1 MKAIRF
7 HQYGDADVLRFED
20 APLPRI
26 AGDELLIKVRA
37 AGVNPADTQFRRGDY
52 RDFAPLALPF
62 IPGWDVAGTVESV
75 GAAVSAFKRGDA
87 VFAMADMSRDGAYA
101 EYIAVRADQVAR
113 APASLP
119 LAHAAGVPL
128 AALTAWQA
136 LFDVADLQAGQSVLI
151 HAGAGGVGLFAI
163 QLARRAG
170 AHVLSTASAANHD
183 LLRELGAH
191 QVIDY
196 RAGDFAAGLEHLDV
210 VLDTVGGATRARS
223 WPLLRAGGVLVA
235 IAMPPPDE
243 ATAAR
248 HRVRAAMAMVQPD
261 GARLAEIGALIDAGA
276 LKLVIDR
283 EFPLDEAAAAH
294 RHSEARHARGKII
307 LRVA

>member
-1 MKAIRF
+1 MKAVRF

-20 APLPRI
+20 APLPQI
-26 AGDELLIKVRA
+26 ADDELLVKVHS

-52 RDFAPLALPF
+52 QVFVPLALPF
-62 IPGWDVAGTVESV
+62 IPGWDVAGTVETVGQSV
-75 GAAVSAFKRGDA
+75 TAFRTGDA
-87 VFAMADMSRDGAYA
+87 VFAMTDMSRNGAYA
-101 EYIAVRADQVAR
+101 EFVAVRASEV
-113 APASLP
+113 APAPQSLP
-119 LAHAAGVPL
+119 PEHAAGVPL

-136 LFDVADLQAGQSVLI
+136 LFDVAELRAGQSVLI

-170 AHVLSTASAANHD
+170 AQVISTASAVNHA

-196 RAGDFAAGLEHLDV
+196 RAGDFAAGLKNLDV
-210 VLDTVGGATRARS
+210 VLDTVGGETRARS
-223 WPLLRAGGVLVA
+223 WPLLRAGGVLAA

-243 ATAAR
+243 AAAAR
-248 HRVRAAMAMVQPD
+248 HGVRAAMAAVRPN

-276 LKLVIDR
+276 LQIVIDR
-283 EFPLDEAAAAH
+283 EFPLSEAAAAH
-294 RHSEARHARGKII
+294 RHSEARHVRGKIV